1 MLLFCAHM
9 YIYLRKCI
17 NMNICM
23 CYHMHITY
31 ILYKMP
37 EQQKI
42 LRLQDVWRTC
52 NKIRAAIFRVGFNLW
67 NFYKP
72 LDPNNNCLISESKF
86 ISVLAGPLKDQIGLS
101 DKEISDLA
109 DYFRVQDGRIFYTQ
123 FCEIIHDSAPEFDKS
138 EPLVTGLEWEDPEHV
153 NRISATEHR
162 KLCLVL
168 TQIAVLINKR
178 RLVLR
183 PYFQDY
189 ELIAKNAGTVTFTH
203 FGRILKFLGIVLAS
217 EEFCLLVKRF
227 AKDAYTIN
235 YVAFLKAIDEIQSY
249 FDKHQMLALGGEL
262 LDQFPGRI
270 ITAELPKLPRPEIG
284 KFIPSKVFGKQAVF
298 HPVMKERRST
308 MPLIE
313 VIQRIQRHIFE
324 NRLRISE
331 FFKDFD
337 PLNAG
342 KTTISNFKRGLD
354 GLQISS
360 LGRLY
365 LAETEI
371 DALVTLYKDPN
382 DPDRVCWRTFED
394 DIDKVFTVKEI
405 EKLPNLKIESPPKE
419 IAKLSRKGAS
429 NWQCEGKDIRDLCEK
444 TLLKVRH
451 RVEER
456 RIMIKQFFKDYDR
469 HNKGHVSRS
478 QLRQVLRT
486 AAVLLSEEEEFALEK
501 RYNNDLGFNYNWFL
515 KELEAQPIEE
525 PLYHSMV
532 KEKRKINAEK
542 LSPEATADETN
553 IVLILAKIK
562 AKVVRERIKVIEFM
576 RQYDIHNEHVI
587 KRTEFLRALD
597 QLRCNLTC
605 TEMGTIMNIF
615 QSPLRSDSVDYVKFG
630 EVVEEAV
637 AMGSLERAPLLVPVQ
652 HVPSEASPKTFLNFD
667 ERHMATTAVDK
678 LSRMQQPNLEE
689 LFRGYDK
696 ENIGTVS
703 KECLIKVLSIRRM
716 LELISNRELDAVHK
730 CFSVER
736 GGRLEIDYRAFLRA
750 LYLMQENRKHLPF

>member
-1 MLLFCAHM
+1 
-9 YIYLRKCI
+9 
-17 NMNICM
+17 
-23 CYHMHITY
+23 
-31 ILYKMP
+31 MP
-37 EQQKI
+37 EEQKI

-67 NFYKP
+67 DFYKP

-101 DKEISDLA
+101 DKEICDLA

-123 FCEIIHDSAPEFDKS
+123 FCQIIHDSAPEFDKN
-138 EPLVTGLEWEDPEHV
+138 EPLVTGLEWEDLEHL

-162 KLCLVL
+162 KLCLIL
-168 TQIAVLINKR
+168 TQIAVLVNKR
-178 RLVLR
+178 KLVLR

-189 ELIAKNAGTVTFTH
+189 ELIAKNAGTITFTH
-203 FGRILKFLGIVLAS
+203 FGRILQFLGIVLGS

-284 KFIPSKVFGKQAVF
+284 KVMPSKVSGKQAVF
-298 HPVMKERRST
+298 HPVMEEQRST
-308 MPLIE
+308 MPLME

-324 NRLRISE
+324 NRIRISE
-331 FFKDFD
+331 FFKNFD
-337 PLNAG
+337 ALNTG

-382 DPDRVCWRTFED
+382 DPDRVL
-394 DIDKVFTVKEI
+394 FTVKEL
-405 EKLPNLKIESPPKE
+405 EKLPTLKVEVPPKE
-419 IAKLSRKGAS
+419 IAELSRKGAS
-429 NWQCEGKDIRDLCEK
+429 RWQCEGRDIRDLCEK
-444 TLLKVRH
+444 TLLKIRH

-456 RIMIKQFFKDYDR
+456 RILIKQFFKDYDR

-478 QLRQVLRT
+478 QLRQVLSI
-486 AAVLLSEEEEFALEK
+486 AAVLLSEEEEFALER

-515 KELEAQPIEE
+515 KELEAQRIEE
-525 PLYHSMV
+525 PLYHSMI
-532 KEKRKINAEK
+532 KEKRQINAEK
-542 LSPEATADETN
+542 PPPEVTAEETN

-576 RQYDIHNEHVI
+576 RQYDVHNEHII
-587 KRTEFLRALD
+587 KRTEFLRGLD

-605 TEMGTIMNIF
+605 TEMGTIMDIF
-615 QSPLRSDSVDYVKFG
+615 QSPLRPDCIDYVKFA

-637 AMGSLERAPLLVPVQ
+637 TLGSLERAPCLVPVQ

-667 ERHMATTAVDK
+667 ERHMVTMAIGK
-678 LSRMQQPNLEE
+678 LSKIQQPNLEE
-689 LFRGYDK
+689 LFKNYDK

-716 LELISNRELDAVHK
+716 LELITNRELDAVHK
-730 CFSVER
+730 CFSLKR
-736 GGRLEIDYRAFLRA
+736 DTRLEIDYRAFLRA
-750 LYLMQENRKHLPF
+750 LYLMQENRKYLPF

>member
-1 MLLFCAHM
+1 
-9 YIYLRKCI
+9 
-17 NMNICM
+17 
-23 CYHMHITY
+23 
-31 ILYKMP
+31 MP
-37 EQQKI
+37 EEQKI

-67 NFYKP
+67 DFYKP
-72 LDPNNNCLISESKF
+72 LDPNKNCLISESKF

-101 DKEISDLA
+101 DKEICDLA

-123 FCEIIHDSAPEFDKS
+123 FCQIIHDSAPEFDKN

-162 KLCLVL
+162 KLCLIL
-168 TQIAVLINKR
+168 TQIAVLVNKR
-178 RLVLR
+178 KLVLR

-189 ELIAKNAGTVTFTH
+189 ELIAKNAGTITFTH
-203 FGRILKFLGIVLAS
+203 FGRILQFLGIVLGS

-284 KFIPSKVFGKQAVF
+284 KVMPSKVFGKQAVF
-298 HPVMKERRST
+298 HPVMEEQRST
-308 MPLIE
+308 MPLME

-324 NRLRISE
+324 NRIRISE
-331 FFKDFD
+331 FFKNFD

-382 DPDRVCWRTFED
+382 DPDRVL
-394 DIDKVFTVKEI
+394 FTVKEL
-405 EKLPNLKIESPPKE
+405 EKLPTLKVEVPPKE
-419 IAKLSRKGAS
+419 IAELSRKGAS
-429 NWQCEGKDIRDLCEK
+429 RWQCEGRDIRDLCEK
-444 TLLKVRH
+444 TLLKIRH

-456 RIMIKQFFKDYDR
+456 RILIKQFFKDYD
-469 HNKGHVSRS
+469 
-478 QLRQVLRT
+478 RT
-486 AAVLLSEEEEFALEK
+486 AAVLLSEEEEFALER

-515 KELEAQPIEE
+515 KELEAQRIEE

-532 KEKRKINAEK
+532 KEKRQINAEK
-542 LSPEATADETN
+542 PPPEVTAEETN
-553 IVLILAKIK
+553 IFLILAKIK

-576 RQYDIHNEHVI
+576 RQYDVHNEHVI
-587 KRTEFLRALD
+587 KRIEFLRGLD

-605 TEMGTIMNIF
+605 TEMGTIMDIF
-615 QSPLRSDSVDYVKFG
+615 QSPLRPDCVDYVKFA

-637 AMGSLERAPLLVPVQ
+637 TLGSLERAPRLVPVQ

-667 ERHMATTAVDK
+667 ERHMVTMAIDK
-678 LSRMQQPNLEE
+678 LSKIQQPNLEE
-689 LFRGYDK
+689 LFK
-696 ENIGTVS
+696 
-703 KECLIKVLSIRRM
+703 RM
-716 LELISNRELDAVHK
+716 LELITNRELDAVHK
-730 CFSVER
+730 CFSLKR
-736 GGRLEIDYRAFLRA
+736 DTRLEIDYRAFLRA

>member
-1 MLLFCAHM
+1 
-9 YIYLRKCI
+9 
-17 NMNICM
+17 
-23 CYHMHITY
+23 
-31 ILYKMP
+31 MP
-37 EQQKI
+37 EEQKI

-67 NFYKP
+67 DFYKP

-86 ISVLAGPLKDQIGLS
+86 ISVLAGPLKDKIGLS
-101 DKEISDLA
+101 DKEICDLA

-123 FCEIIHDSAPEFDKS
+123 FCQIIHDSVPEFDKN

-162 KLCLVL
+162 KLCLIL
-168 TQIAVLINKR
+168 TQIAVLVNKR
-178 RLVLR
+178 KLVLR

-189 ELIAKNAGTVTFTH
+189 ELIAKNAGTITFTH
-203 FGRILKFLGIVLAS
+203 FGRILQFLGIVLAS

-284 KFIPSKVFGKQAVF
+284 KVMPSKVFEKQVVF
-298 HPVMKERRST
+298 HPVMEEQRGT
-308 MPLIE
+308 MPLME

-324 NRLRISE
+324 NRIRISE
-331 FFKDFD
+331 FFKNFD

-394 DIDKVFTVKEI
+394 DIDKVFTVKEL
-405 EKLPNLKIESPPKE
+405 EKLPTLKVEVPPKE
-419 IAKLSRKGAS
+419 IAELSRKGAS
-429 NWQCEGKDIRDLCEK
+429 HWLCEGKDIRDLCEK
-444 TLLKVRH
+444 TLLKIRH

-456 RIMIKQFFKDYDR
+456 RILIKQFFKNYDR

-478 QLRQVLRT
+478 QLRQVLST
-486 AAVLLSEEEEFALEK
+486 AAVLLSEEEEFALER

-515 KELEAQPIEE
+515 KELEAQRIED

-532 KEKRKINAEK
+532 KEKRQINAEK
-542 LSPEATADETN
+542 PPPEVTAEETN

-576 RQYDIHNEHVI
+576 RQYDVHNEHVI
-587 KRTEFLRALD
+587 KRTEFLRGLD

-605 TEMGTIMNIF
+605 TEMGTIMDIF
-615 QSPLRSDSVDYVKFG
+615 QSPLRPDCVDYVKFA
-630 EVVEEAV
+630 EMVEEAV
-637 AMGSLERAPLLVPVQ
+637 TLGSLERAPRLVPVQ

-667 ERHMATTAVDK
+667 ERHMVTMAIDK
-678 LSRMQQPNLEE
+678 LSKIQQPNLEE
-689 LFRGYDK
+689 LFKNYDK
-696 ENIGTVS
+696 ENIGSVS

-716 LELISNRELDAVHK
+716 LELITNRELDAVHK
-730 CFSVER
+730 CFSLKR
-736 GGRLEIDYRAFLRA
+736 DNQLEIDYRAFLRA

>member
-1 MLLFCAHM
+1 
-9 YIYLRKCI
+9 
-17 NMNICM
+17 
-23 CYHMHITY
+23 
-31 ILYKMP
+31 MP
-37 EQQKI
+37 EEQKI

-67 NFYKP
+67 DFYKS

-86 ISVLAGPLKDQIGLS
+86 ISVLAGQLKDQIGLS
-101 DKEISDLA
+101 EKEISDLA

-123 FCEIIHDSAPEFDKS
+123 FCNIIHDCVPEFDKNK
-138 EPLVTGLEWEDPEHV
+138 PLVTGLEWEDPEHI
-153 NRISATEHR
+153 NRISASEHR
-162 KLCLVL
+162 RLCLIL
-168 TQIAVLINKR
+168 TQIAILVNKR

-189 ELIAKNAGTVTFTH
+189 ELIVKNIGTVTFTH

-235 YVAFLKAIDEIQSY
+235 YVAFLKAIDEIQSH
-249 FDKHQMLALGGEL
+249 FDKHGMLALGGEL

-284 KFIPSKVFGKQAVF
+284 RLIPSKVFGKQTAF
-298 HPVMKERRST
+298 HPVMNEPKDA

-313 VIQRIQRHIFE
+313 VVQRIQRHIFE
-324 NRLRISE
+324 NRIRISE
-331 FFKDFD
+331 FFKSFD

-342 KTTISNFKRGLD
+342 KVTISQFKRGLD
-354 GLQISS
+354 SLQISS

-371 DALVTLYKDPN
+371 DGLVTLYKDPN
-382 DPDRVCWRTFED
+382 DPERMCWRTFED
-394 DIDKVFTVKEI
+394 DIDKVFTVKEL
-405 EKLPNLKIESPPKE
+405 EKLSSLKIKAPPKE
-419 IAKLSRKGAS
+419 IAELSRKGAL
-429 NWQCEGKDIRDLCEK
+429 NWQSERKNIRDLCEE
-444 TLLKVRH
+444 TLLKIRH

-456 RIMIKQFFKDYDR
+456 RILLKQFFKDYDR

-486 AAVLLSEEEEFALEK
+486 AAVLLSEEEEIALEQ

-515 KELEAQPIEE
+515 MELEARKVEE
-525 PLYHSMV
+525 PLYNSV
-532 KEKRKINAEK
+532 LQEKKTINSEKRT
-542 LSPEATADETN
+542 PEATAEETN

-562 AKVVRERIKVIEFM
+562 AKVVRERVRVIEFM
-576 RQYDIHNEHVI
+576 RQYDVHNEQVI
-587 KRTEFLRALD
+587 KRTEFLRGLD

-605 TEMGTIMNIF
+605 AEMETIIKVF
-615 QSPLRSDSVDYVKFG
+615 QAPLRSNYVNYVKFG

-652 HVPSEASPKTFLNFD
+652 HVPPEATPKTFLNFD
-667 ERHMATTAVDK
+667 ERHMVTTAVDK
-678 LSRMQQPNLEE
+678 LSRVLQPNLEE
-689 LFRGYDK
+689 LFKDYDR

-703 KECLIKVLSIRRM
+703 KECLLKALSVRHM
-716 LELISNRELDAVHK
+716 LQLISNRELDVMHK
-730 CFSVER
+730 CFAVER

-750 LYLMQENRKHLPF
+750 LYLMRENRKHLPF

>member
-1 MLLFCAHM
+1 
-9 YIYLRKCI
+9 
-17 NMNICM
+17 
-23 CYHMHITY
+23 
-31 ILYKMP
+31 MP
-37 EQQKI
+37 EEQKI

-67 NFYKP
+67 DFYKP

-101 DKEISDLA
+101 DKEICDLA

-123 FCEIIHDSAPEFDKS
+123 FCQIIHDSAPEFDKN

-162 KLCLVL
+162 KLCLIL
-168 TQIAVLINKR
+168 TQIAVLVNKR
-178 RLVLR
+178 KLVLR

-189 ELIAKNAGTVTFTH
+189 ELIAKNAGTITFTH
-203 FGRILKFLGIVLAS
+203 FGRILQFLGIVLAS

-284 KFIPSKVFGKQAVF
+284 KVMPSKVFGKQAVF
-298 HPVMKERRST
+298 HPVMEEQRGT
-308 MPLIE
+308 IPLME

-324 NRLRISE
+324 NRIRISE
-331 FFKDFD
+331 FFKNFD

-394 DIDKVFTVKEI
+394 DIDKVFTVKEL
-405 EKLPNLKIESPPKE
+405 EKLPTLKVELPPKE

-429 NWQCEGKDIRDLCEK
+429 RWQCEGKDIRDLCEE
-444 TLLKVRH
+444 TLLKIRH

-456 RIMIKQFFKDYDR
+456 RILIKQFFKDYDR

-478 QLRQVLRT
+478 QLRQVLST
-486 AAVLLSEEEEFALEK
+486 AAVLLSEEEEFALER

-515 KELEAQPIEE
+515 KELEAQRIEE

-532 KEKRKINAEK
+532 KEKRRINAEK
-542 LSPEATADETN
+542 PPPEVTAEETN

-576 RQYDIHNEHVI
+576 RQYDVHNEHVI
-587 KRTEFLRALD
+587 KRTEFLRGLD

-605 TEMGTIMNIF
+605 TEMGTIMDIF
-615 QSPLRSDSVDYVKFG
+615 QPPLRPDCVDYVKFA
-630 EVVEEAV
+630 EMVEEAV
-637 AMGSLERAPLLVPVQ
+637 TLGSLERAPRLVPVQ

-667 ERHMATTAVDK
+667 ERHMVTMAIDK
-678 LSRMQQPNLEE
+678 LSKIQQPNLEE
-689 LFRGYDK
+689 LFKNYDK
-696 ENIGTVS
+696 ENIGSVS

-716 LELISNRELDAVHK
+716 LELITNRELDAVHK
-730 CFSVER
+730 CFSLKR
-736 GGRLEIDYRAFLRA
+736 DNRLEIDYRAFLRA